1 MEPITLTF
9 AACKLAYEGIKTA
22 VEVYKD
28 VKNTGG
34 EVAGIANEVGGLLSK
49 FFHGQ
54 DLIEDEHKKKQE
66 ETRELA
72 KQGKVKNVTL
82 QAIDNVIHVREVRQ
96 YYKDLEH
103 MVRYE
108 LGMPDL
114 WTEIQEERDR
124 LVKEAQEIERL
135 HVVQAVGELDDDDPD
150 VLRGGQQHPPP
161 VLRLGVVVGGEL
173 QVVELGHPRDELG
186 DLVAELRAQ
195 LLRRRRRVGRRQCP
209 GRWSAH
215 VRFGAPFRACRRR
228 RSPARRAWS
237 SRCRLRR
244 HRGTTPRKRRSQC

>member
-1 MEPITLTF
+1 MEPITITF

-22 VEVYKD
+22 VDVYKD

-82 QAIDNVIHVREVRQ
+82 QAIDNVVHVREVRQ

-135 HVVQAVGELDDDDPD
+135 HKIAVQQEEAKRQE
-150 VLRGGQQHPPP
+150 RIRRIKQKIHIYIAI
-161 VLRLGVVVGGEL
+161 
-173 QVVELGHPRDELG
+173 
-186 DLVAELRAQ
+186 LVATVYVSFTLWVMVQ
-195 LLRRRRRVGRRQCP
+195 LIEYDKQW
-209 GRWSAH
+209 RW
-215 VRFGAPFRACRRR
+215 G
-228 RSPARRAWS
+228 
-237 SRCRLRR
+237 
-244 HRGTTPRKRRSQC
+244 

>member
-28 VKNTGG
+28 VKRTGG
-34 EVAGIANEVGGLLSK
+34 EVAGIAGEVGGLLSK

-54 DLIEDEHKKKQE
+54 DQIEEAHKQKLE

-72 KQGKVKNVTL
+72 NQGKVKNVTI
-82 QAIDNVIHVREVRQ
+82 QAIDNVMHLRQVRQ

-114 WTEIQEERDR
+114 WVEIKEER
-124 LVKEAQEIERL
+124 ERL
-135 HVVQAVGELDDDDPD
+135 IAEALEVEMLHKQATE
-150 VLRGGQQHPPP
+150 R
-161 VLRLGVVVGGEL
+161 
-173 QVVELGHPRDELG
+173 
-186 DLVAELRAQ
+186 AELKRQ
-195 LLRRRRRVGRRQCP
+195 EKIRRIKDKIHIYIAGFIAVIYVYAFVWCLGWLVDYDRKW
-209 GRWSAH
+209 RW
-215 VRFGAPFRACRRR
+215 GY
-228 RSPARRAWS
+228 
-237 SRCRLRR
+237 
-244 HRGTTPRKRRSQC
+244 

>member
-28 VKNTGG
+28 VKRTGG
-34 EVAGIANEVGGLLSK
+34 EVADIAGEVGGLLSK

-54 DLIEDEHKKKQE
+54 DQIEEAHKQKLE

-72 KQGKVKNVTL
+72 SQGKVKNVTI
-82 QAIDNVIHVREVRQ
+82 QAIDNVMHLRQVRQ

-114 WTEIQEERDR
+114 WVEIKEER
-124 LVKEAQEIERL
+124 ERL
-135 HVVQAVGELDDDDPD
+135 IAEALEVEMLHKQATE
-150 VLRGGQQHPPP
+150 R
-161 VLRLGVVVGGEL
+161 
-173 QVVELGHPRDELG
+173 
-186 DLVAELRAQ
+186 AELKRQ
-195 LLRRRRRVGRRQCP
+195 EKIRRIKDKIHIYIAGFIAVIYVYAFVWCLGWLVDYDRKW
-209 GRWSAH
+209 RW
-215 VRFGAPFRACRRR
+215 GY
-228 RSPARRAWS
+228 
-237 SRCRLRR
+237 
-244 HRGTTPRKRRSQC
+244 

>member
-28 VKNTGG
+28 VKRTGG
-34 EVAGIANEVGGLLSK
+34 EVAGIAGEVGGLLSK

-54 DLIEDEHKKKQE
+54 DQIEEAHKQKLE

-72 KQGKVKNVTL
+72 SQGKVKNVTI
-82 QAIDNVIHVREVRQ
+82 QAIDNVMHLRQVRQ

-114 WTEIQEERDR
+114 WVEIKEERER
-124 LVKEAQEIERL
+124 LIAEAQE
-135 HVVQAVGELDDDDPD
+135 
-150 VLRGGQQHPPP
+150 
-161 VLRLGVVVGGEL
+161 
-173 QVVELGHPRDELG
+173 VELLHKQATEQAALKRQEKIKRIKEKVHIYIASLIAIVYVYISVWFLSL
-186 DLVAELRAQ
+186 LVEYDREW
-195 LLRRRRRVGRRQCP
+195 
-209 GRWSAH
+209 RW
-215 VRFGAPFRACRRR
+215 GY
-228 RSPARRAWS
+228 
-237 SRCRLRR
+237 
-244 HRGTTPRKRRSQC
+244 

>member
-28 VKNTGG
+28 VKRTGG
-34 EVAGIANEVGGLLSK
+34 EVAGIAGEVGGLLSK

-54 DLIEDEHKKKQE
+54 DQIEEAHKQKLE

-72 KQGKVKNVTL
+72 KQGKVKNVTI
-82 QAIDNVIHVREVRQ
+82 QAIDNVMHLRQVRQ

-114 WTEIQEERDR
+114 WVEIKEERDR
-124 LVKEAQEIERL
+124 LIEEAKE
-135 HVVQAVGELDDDDPD
+135 
-150 VLRGGQQHPPP
+150 
-161 VLRLGVVVGGEL
+161 
-173 QVVELGHPRDELG
+173 VELLHRQATER
-186 DLVAELRAQ
+186 AELKRKEKI
-195 LLRRRRRVGRRQCP
+195 RRIKQKIHIYIASLIAIVYVYIFVWFLTWLVEYDREW
-209 GRWSAH
+209 RWEH
-215 VRFGAPFRACRRR
+215 
-228 RSPARRAWS
+228 
-237 SRCRLRR
+237 
-244 HRGTTPRKRRSQC
+244 

>member
-28 VKNTGG
+28 VKRTGG
-34 EVAGIANEVGGLLSK
+34 EVAGIAGEVGGLLSK

-54 DLIEDEHKKKQE
+54 DQIEEAHKQKLE

-72 KQGKVKNVTL
+72 SQGKVKNVTI
-82 QAIDNVIHVREVRQ
+82 QAIDNVMHLRQVRQ

-114 WTEIQEERDR
+114 WVEIKEERDR
-124 LVKEAQEIERL
+124 LIEEAKE
-135 HVVQAVGELDDDDPD
+135 
-150 VLRGGQQHPPP
+150 
-161 VLRLGVVVGGEL
+161 
-173 QVVELGHPRDELG
+173 VELLHRQATER
-186 DLVAELRAQ
+186 AELKRKEKIKRIKEKVHIYIASLIAIVYVYISVWFLS
-195 LLRRRRRVGRRQCP
+195 LLVEYDREW
-209 GRWSAH
+209 RW
-215 VRFGAPFRACRRR
+215 GY
-228 RSPARRAWS
+228 
-237 SRCRLRR
+237 
-244 HRGTTPRKRRSQC
+244 